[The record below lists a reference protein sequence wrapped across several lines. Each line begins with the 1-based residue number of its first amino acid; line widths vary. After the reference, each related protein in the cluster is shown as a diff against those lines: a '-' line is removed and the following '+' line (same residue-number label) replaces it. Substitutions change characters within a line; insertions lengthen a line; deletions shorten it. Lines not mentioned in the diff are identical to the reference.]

1 VFIFFYQAKSL
12 ILEPN
17 DVKEVGLKGRFS
29 SHTSSYFESNTSV
42 CFQIPSNLGPN
53 YGEVRCRFQ
62 GQKLFFMFQPD
73 IVNAVFSRN
82 GQLNG
87 PYGNVVVLVETKA
100 IVFLTAYPMVRDT
113 IKNPDL

>member
-1 VFIFFYQAKSL
+1 
-12 ILEPN
+12 
-17 DVKEVGLKGRFS
+17 
-29 SHTSSYFESNTSV
+29 
-42 CFQIPSNLGPN
+42 
-53 YGEVRCRFQ
+53 
-62 GQKLFFMFQPD
+62 MFQPD